1 MIAESGFRLWQI
13 TTHRAPSGR
22 AVVTDEA
29 GDPRGE
35 LAAEALR

>member
-13 TTHRAPSGR
+13 TTHRAPSDR

-35 LAAEALR
+35 VAAGVMR